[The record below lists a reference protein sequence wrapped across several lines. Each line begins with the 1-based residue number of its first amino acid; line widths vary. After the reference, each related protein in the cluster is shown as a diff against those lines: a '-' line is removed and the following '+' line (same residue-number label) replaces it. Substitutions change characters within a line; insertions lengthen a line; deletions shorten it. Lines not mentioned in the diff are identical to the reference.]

1 MDLNGK
7 AAPHPVKIGISDG
20 VNVQI
25 LKGLS
30 LGDSVVVSQEDLTSA
45 VTATSEATSPFMPGP
60 RKKSTAK
67 K

>member
-1 MDLNGK
+1 MWVSIDGK
-7 AAPHPVKIGISDG
+7 AAPRPVKIGISDG

-30 LGDSVVVSQEDLTSA
+30 EGDSVVVSQETLTSGTTEKSKA
-45 VTATSEATSPFMPGP
+45 SSPFMPSPPG
-60 RKKSTAK
+60 KKK